1 MDDSDFMHTFLFRNY
16 RFKNYKYTD
25 NRDGA
30 HGHYFAYMI
39 TGHARLVTD
48 TDTVV
53 VAQGDVFYIP
63 AKSSYQSYWYGQPEI
78 RFISLGFSLLP
89 HNENRV
95 FPTQVIEAD
104 DDVRGMLLRL
114 GEVKTPT
121 ARDIADFYALAAR
134 FIPAMERRE
143 RGEVSPLV
151 RRVEAYLQNHPFA
164 KTATVAK
171 AMAVSEPSLYNA
183 FRKASDVSLNEMRN
197 RIIAEKAR
205 DLLITTDRSVEEISD
220 LLGFSSTSYFRKSLR
235 RHFDMTPREIR
246 KTIKI

>member
-1 MDDSDFMHTFLFRNY
+1 MNDSEFMHSFLFRDYHYQTY
-16 RFKNYKYTD
+16 RYTD

-39 TGHARLVTD
+39 AGHARLVTD
-48 TDTVV
+48 SDTVE

-63 AKSSYQSYWYGQPEI
+63 AQCSYQSYWYGQPEI
-78 RFISLGFSLLP
+78 HFISLGFSLLP
-89 HNENRV
+89 HAENRA
-95 FPTQVIEAD
+95 FPSQVIDAD
-104 DDVRGMLLRL
+104 DDVRELFLRL
-114 GEVKTPT
+114 GGVNALA

-134 FIPAMERRE
+134 LLPAMERRE
-143 RGEVSPLV
+143 RGEASPLV
-151 RRVEAYLQNHPFA
+151 RRVEAYLQQHPFA
-164 KTATVAK
+164 KTETLAK
-171 AMAVSEPSLYNA
+171 KMAVSVPSLYNA
-183 FRKASDVSLNEMRN
+183 FRKTSDTSLNEMRN

-246 KTIKI
+246 RTFKI